1 MAWDGVE
8 RRGKRDRRLHERR
21 RTMRYNIDMLVIVD
35 GITWIDAEGG
45 NRRQQ
50 IRLREDREE
59 LASRIIQYSRP

>member
-8 RRGKRDRRLHERR
+8 RRRTRDRRLHERR
-21 RTMRYNIDMLVIVD
+21 RTMRYNIDTLVIVD

-50 IRLREDREE
+50 IRRRDDRER
-59 LASRIIQYSRP
+59 LASKIIHYTRP